1 PAAASGF
8 AAAPPDGAGL
18 EVAELDW
25 LNSGLG
31 SGQVHERGRGSGSKS
46 GSISTTW
53 GASAMV
59 TPAPPP
65 AAGLPR
71 SERVQHRGPRGESEK
86 SRSEICR
93 GRARGAGGLMSVP
106 RADGN
111 REEGAAAEPES
122 PGPGSAGVALLLT
135 RPAERRTDRRR
146 GPFTLP
152 GCATVSL
159 LPVEC
164 GGDGVSCS
172 NYAAARLTG
181 SAAGPKA
188 GPGGGRGRSA
198 LRGRW
203 VGGRV
208 EAASLHSAQSPPLDS
223 AHDFFAEKRGEVV
236 LRPRREP
243 HTPPG
248 AGALTVKSARTT
260 QSLQL
265 PRREPTCPQPPAEPL
280 RLDNGSAEV
289 LRSENGRRERTKALG
304 CSPAPLPDVPLGRL
318 PRASINPP
326 HLSPSGLQ
334 VQDVLP
340 RSVGQKGNYYVIL
353 DRKTERW
360 FPLINSQTQT
370 DKAWG
375 SRVEKGAECLHLDR
389 KANHVCPS
397 LISSQGYS
405 VSRKLWKHSGSLID
419 HSSCFIKYAVMLA
432 LPAKY
437 DKMKSPMALPRK
449 AENQQSTT
457 N

>member
-1 PAAASGF
+1 
-8 AAAPPDGAGL
+8 
-18 EVAELDW
+18 
-25 LNSGLG
+25 
-31 SGQVHERGRGSGSKS
+31 
-46 GSISTTW
+46 
-53 GASAMV
+53 MV

-93 GRARGAGGLMSVP
+93 GRAPPGSLHGR
-106 RADGN
+106 DG
-111 REEGAAAEPES
+111 RPES

-164 GGDGVSCS
+164 GGDSGSCS

-181 SAAGPKA
+181 SAAVPRPGPKPGRA
-188 GPGGGRGRSA
+188 GAGDAQRSGGAGWAGGRRRPRCILLNRPLSTLPTISLQRNVGKSVGFVLFSLRRVESSGPG
-198 LRGRW
+198 
-203 VGGRV
+203 
-208 EAASLHSAQSPPLDS
+208 AS
-223 AHDFFAEKRGEVV
+223 RT
-236 LRPRREP
+236 R
-243 HTPPG
+243 PPG

-280 RLDNGSAEV
+280 RLDVDGGQLSSPAATSRNGSAEV

-353 DRKTERW
+353 DRKTEGW